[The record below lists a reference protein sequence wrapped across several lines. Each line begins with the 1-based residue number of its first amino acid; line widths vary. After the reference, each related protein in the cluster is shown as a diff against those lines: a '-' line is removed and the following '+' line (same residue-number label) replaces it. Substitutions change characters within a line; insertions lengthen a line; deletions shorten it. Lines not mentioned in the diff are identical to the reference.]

1 MDFRPE
7 RVESAFARL
16 DALVGGL
23 APHASAAARG
33 TIERWRADVAALRY
47 HLRRRP
53 QDGPPVF
60 VLLGG
65 TGTGKSTMVNRI
77 LGQNISA
84 TSFRRTFTAG
94 AVAIAAKADNVPAGW
109 LNIEHQAIPES
120 ELPAKGKVG
129 ALIIVPLSLDL
140 TRHLTLVDTPDLDG
154 DTPSHHAEAD
164 RAFRW
169 ADAVLFLVTPEKYQ
183 MTELLPYYRLAGRYG
198 LPAVFLM
205 NKCEQQAIADDYAN
219 LLRVQTSGTSIEAGA
234 GFADRKLYVV
244 PRDDAGYE
252 PPPEQ
257 NLQALQ
263 ANLLHLGPTAN
274 DARALG
280 LSHRGED
287 LLGRLHDQIVSP
299 LREDRKEIDRLITV
313 LRGME
318 SPVPGVDVNPL
329 TQQLQRRMQQ
339 RSVLY
344 LMGPQRILDRVRQ
357 APGLLVRLPRVAWD
371 YVMRGDVSAAAFS
384 PTTGTEEDPN
394 RPPDFQTIL
403 TDQFAVLQ
411 SRLDD
416 ALRSSPTVQRWAAA
430 AGPPPWQSALFD
442 SADAGKI
449 ADEELAELKRW
460 LEQRWNATPR
470 DTRMLESL
478 LKFLPGGKKITQW
491 TETAPYLVVLIAAA
505 ATHHLFGGVDLIVLG
520 GWSLATWISERLSNE
535 VSAHARETNQRITDR
550 FARLAH
556 DQIDRLTRW
565 LNDQA
570 PSQTALEQL
579 EGAMDSVRDQIAPS

>member
-16 DALVGGL
+16 DALAGGL
-23 APHASAAARG
+23 SPHASPLARG

-53 QDGPPVF
+53 QEGPPVLA
-60 VLLGG
+60 LLGG

-109 LNIEHQAIPES
+109 LNIEHQAIAKS
-120 ELPAKGKVG
+120 ELPARGKVG
-129 ALIIVPLSLDL
+129 ALIVVPLSIDL
-140 TRHLTLVDTPDLDG
+140 TRQLTLVDTPDLDG

-198 LPAVFLM
+198 LPSVFLM

-219 LLRVQTSGTSIEAGA
+219 LLRAQTSGPSIEAGA
-234 GFADRKLYVV
+234 GYADRKLYVV

-252 PPPEQ
+252 PPAEQ
-257 NLQALQ
+257 NLHALKE
-263 ANLLHLGPTAN
+263 NLLHLAFPAN
-274 DARALG
+274 SARALG
-280 LSHRGED
+280 LGCRGED
-287 LLGRLHDQIVSP
+287 LLGRLHDQIVTP
-299 LREDRKEIDRLITV
+299 LREDRKEVDRLIGM
-313 LRGME
+313 LRAME

-371 YVMRGDVSAAAFS
+371 YVMRGNVSAAALNPAADDES
-384 PTTGTEEDPN
+384 G
-394 RPPDFQTIL
+394 RPPDFQAIL

-416 ALRSSPTVQRWAAA
+416 CLRSSPPGQGWAA
-430 AGPPPWQSALFD
+430 GPPPPPWQSALFD
-442 SADAGKI
+442 SAEAGKI

-491 TETAPYLVVLIAAA
+491 TETAPYLVVLLAAA

-520 GWSLATWISERLSNE
+520 GWSLATWVSERLSNE
-535 VSAHARETNQRITDR
+535 VSAHARQTNQRITDR

-556 DQIDRLTRW
+556 DQIDRLCRW

-579 EGAMDSVRDQIAPS
+579 EGAMDSVRDQIAPA